1 MTTAVCSNQCAS
13 LERATYWAW
22 LKLVQLDR
30 ASNSLTLQLS
40 HLYGALLSSQDT
52 ESSDEHTQQAAVRL
66 LVPQLL
72 LGV

>member
-1 MTTAVCSNQCAS
+1 MRIIGTRHLLGVAKA
-13 LERATYWAW
+13 RAAAM
-22 LKLVQLDR
+22 VQLDR

-40 HLYGALLSSQDT
+40 HLYGTLLSSQDT
-52 ESSDEHTQQAAVRL
+52 GSSDEHTQQAAVRL